1 MKKFILFNS
10 PIFWDTTK
18 EKEQYLSPLGL
29 GYIATYLEKAGIDV
43 TIVDCV
49 KERKSVTDIANFIN
63 KMHPDYIGINIF
75 TQNYEMVKFIIESI
89 EIPCDCFIGGQAV
102 KSIYFDILQW
112 DTQNR
117 LNIIIGEGE
126 FIIPALVLGLC
137 NQIPEE
143 QKNQKFVYRVN
154 KDSEYFPEDISNVFL
169 DRRYLGNE
177 IVDNHY
183 GEKEIAIITSR
194 GCAFDCAFCGGA
206 RSLNKDVT
214 TRIRTEE
221 SVIMEIKEILSTYPD
236 IQSIRILDD
245 LFLRNGKSID
255 MANNIFSKEEMQ
267 KLVSYLWNLYE
278 QNTQYTVPL
287 ALLFDFATGLR
298 PGELVALKFSDI
310 DSDNMLHIQRQA
322 VKKRSADGKLDG
334 FKIVD
339 HAKSRSRNK
348 PVYLSQDALFILNL
362 AKEANEKNGDTQEG
376 FIFYNNHE
384 QLPASTATACLRKAC
399 KEEGIPVRGL
409 YRIRKTYASLLI
421 DSGVNIPMVTT
432 AMGHSSIDI
441 TYRHYVRDI
450 SSRSETAIAIEGAL
464 NGRVTPSNTKI
475 LQKMH
480 SKNALQCACRDAS

>member
-63 KMHPDYIGINIF
+63 KKHPDYIGINIF

-89 EIPCDCFIGGQAV
+89 EIACDCFIGGQAV

-255 MANNIFSKEEMQ
+255 MANNIFSKFPQLSWRGMVHVLSLIGNIEKVKDLHNGRCRELFIGIESGSERMRKKINKLGSSDDVITVSKEILENGIDLKGYFIYGFPEETKEDFQKTYELASKIKEISLKTPGTFRTSVFQFRPYHGTQLYNEIVKSTGIIHGCEFNKSISQFEGRSQFNFEFGNYSAEIDEMLNEYIIKTQ
-267 KLVSYLWNLYE
+267 KLTEEE
-278 QNTQYTVPL
+278 Q
-287 ALLFDFATGLR
+287 
-298 PGELVALKFSDI
+298 
-310 DSDNMLHIQRQA
+310 
-322 VKKRSADGKLDG
+322 
-334 FKIVD
+334 
-339 HAKSRSRNK
+339 
-348 PVYLSQDALFILNL
+348 
-362 AKEANEKNGDTQEG
+362 
-376 FIFYNNHE
+376 
-384 QLPASTATACLRKAC
+384 
-399 KEEGIPVRGL
+399 
-409 YRIRKTYASLLI
+409 
-421 DSGVNIPMVTT
+421 
-432 AMGHSSIDI
+432 
-441 TYRHYVRDI
+441 
-450 SSRSETAIAIEGAL
+450 
-464 NGRVTPSNTKI
+464 
-475 LQKMH
+475 
-480 SKNALQCACRDAS
+480 